1 MNLTPLAWQSLT
13 IRHQFSE
20 EFDAVRFFDF
30 QPNAKQAIDLFKRGQ
45 FGSLL
50 VLKTET
56 FPEFIN
62 EIEQYLTQDVHT
74 KVITKTEFNK
84 NNLFGYS
91 IYLEK
96 ENKVETIQGAIQDA
110 DQHILMLNIN
120 ALLLDITQWDKLKQA
135 LLFGY

>member
-1 MNLTPLAWQSLT
+1 
-13 IRHQFSE
+13 
-20 EFDAVRFFDF
+20 
-30 QPNAKQAIDLFKRGQ
+30 
-45 FGSLL
+45 
-50 VLKTET
+50 TET

-135 LLFGY
+135 LLFGYYDQH

>member
-110 DQHILMLNIN
+110 NQHILMLNI
-120 ALLLDITQWDKLKQA
+120 
-135 LLFGY
+135 